1 MTIRKIIYSFA
12 TAILTG
18 VAVTSC
24 ISNDEE
30 QYAPDNGEPKTVS
43 ISLSATPYG
52 KATRADFPEHPAE
65 ANELIQEWFVAI
77 VDESGGVVAVDQ
89 GTNVGGAWNDVV
101 NVDLELYKKYTAF
114 AFANFNNTNSKAVSS
129 EAFAANLG
137 LTNGSNVNIQNL
149 KNAIFSGAADKD
161 HLSSEELIPMAG
173 YLEFTPN
180 GTVNETFAIEVVRLY
195 SRVEFAFVKNTTDN
209 ISITNIALQPVNTGS
224 VFLLPNYGEKP
235 IPDNKYPDKAPN
247 LPDGVNYK
255 PINVGIEKS
264 VVPIDEADKDISERH
279 RFYIKESIAEGNHPT
294 DHFHIGITLKR
305 DDQTEEIASYA
316 LADDDLKFFF
326 RNDYVLFPIV
336 ISDYR
341 PMLNVYDYP
350 PIGGYPVQVENKG
363 TEFYATFS
371 SSGAFDIDARLI
383 DSTGKELTVDDTPGA
398 EKTYNV
404 QCDYD
409 KEIYKGLN
417 LTYDPTTRRWNGYF
431 EMGAENKMNEPIVIT
446 FTFTI
451 DKLRYTRTLYLRS
464 K

>member
-1 MTIRKIIYSFA
+1 MTIRQIIYPFA

-18 VAVTSC
+18 LAVSSC
-24 ISNDEE
+24 INDVPEKE
-30 QYAPDNGEPKTVS
+30 DNGQPKFVS
-43 ISLSATPYG
+43 LTLSAAPL
-52 KATRADFPEHPAE
+52 APLTRATAVFPEHQATS
-65 ANELIQEWFVAI
+65 NELIQNWFVAI
-77 VDESGGVVAVDQ
+77 VDDSGTVVALDQ
-89 GTNVGGAWNDVV
+89 GTQSGVWNDVV
-101 NVDLELYKKYTAF
+101 NVELELYKTYTAF
-114 AFANFNNTNSKAVSS
+114 GFANFNKTNSTADSC
-129 EAFAANLG
+129 EAFASSLG
-137 LTNGSNVNIQNL
+137 LSKIGDKINIEDINNALYSANG
-149 KNAIFSGAADKD
+149 DKD
-161 HLSSEELIPMAG
+161 FLSSEESIPMTG
-173 YLEFTPN
+173 YLKFTPK
-180 GTVNETFAIEVVRLY
+180 GTVNETFAIEVVHLY
-195 SRVEFAFVKNTTDN
+195 SRVEFAFVKQTTDN
-209 ISITNIALQPVNTGS
+209 ISITEIGLQPINAGS
-224 VFLLPNYGEKP
+224 VFLMPKYEEKP
-235 IPDNKYPDKAPN
+235 IPDNKYPDITPT
-247 LPDGVNYK
+247 LPDGVYYK
-255 PINVGIEKS
+255 PITVGIQNS
-264 VVPIDEADKDISERH
+264 DVPLDKETTDISERH

-305 DDQTEEIASYA
+305 GDQTEEIATYA
-316 LADDDLKFFF
+316 LADDNLKFFY

-398 EKTYNV
+398 DKTYYV

-417 LTYDPTTRRWNGYF
+417 LTYDSTTRRWNGYF
-431 EMGAENKMNEPIVIT
+431 EMGAENKVNEPIVIT

-451 DKLRYTRTLYLRS
+451 DNLKYTRTLYLRS